1 MSCVHNAM
9 IFFLFLSTFHFYAK
23 RRTYYYYYFAFMF
36 VVWAAMSVYLHFV
49 ITFDK
54 TIWYFWLCFLFGAF
68 RILCVPKYRVTFRV
82 VPPLAHVL
90 HKQHNLWVF
99 DCCSFANIFL
109 FFFRAEHSRIF
120 LPILRRNRFPRS
132 HFFSFVQFEF
142 LHFFSI
148 RFLCSVNFFLR
159 LRPLKTKG
167 NDSIWCDC
175 IYFMCVLFTQ
185 KLMMMFCL
193 LEFLSFVGLPLDD
206 IERMGTTFATDWRAH
221 IKQTEHV

>member
-1 MSCVHNAM
+1 
-9 IFFLFLSTFHFYAK
+9 
-23 RRTYYYYYFAFMF
+23 MF

-109 FFFRAEHSRIF
+109 FSFPCRTFSDFSAHFAKKSFPTFTFFLFCSIWVF
-120 LPILRRNRFPRS
+120 T
-132 HFFSFVQFEF
+132 
-142 LHFFSI
+142 FFSI
-148 RFLCSVNFFLR
+148 RFLCSVNFFFPSSAIKNKRKRFHLMW
-159 LRPLKTKG
+159 LHIFYVCSVYAKAY
-167 NDSIWCDC
+167 DD
-175 IYFMCVLFTQ
+175 VLFAGIFV
-185 KLMMMFCL
+185 FCRAATWRHWTD
-193 LEFLSFVGLPLDD
+193 GDD
-206 IERMGTTFATDWRAH
+206 IRDWLACAH
-221 IKQTEHV
+221 